1 MKTVKIT
8 YKITHHCI
16 YNINIDQT
24 IANAHIHIYK
34 YTSDIEKYDELSG
47 QMKRKKRNQIKE
59 TRNIFLVFNWSYMCG
74 HQTTKTWLVSQA
86 ALECFS

>member
-47 QMKRKKRNQIKE
+47 QMKRKKRKE
-59 TRNIFLVFNWSYMCG
+59 TR
-74 HQTTKTWLVSQA
+74 
-86 ALECFS
+86 